1 MVTVLQ
7 SYRVLTDRPTANSD
21 SVVPTQRAVKAY
33 IEAQIGGGGAHS
45 NAPTVLQLVTFL

>member
-1 MVTVLQ
+1 MVTVLVLQ
-7 SYRVLTDRPTANSD
+7 SSIDPALTANSD

-33 IEAQIGGGGAHS
+33 IEAQIGGGGALP